1 MNTPMK
7 VKSVSQRLRN
17 KPSWVA
23 VATKDR
29 TINPDLERRYA
40 ARAKSHVIEVQGANR
55 SIYKSRPK
63 EEAAL
68 IEEAAR
74 HAQDQ

>member
-1 MNTPMK
+1 
-7 VKSVSQRLRN
+7 
-17 KPSWVA
+17 VA

-29 TINPDLERRYA
+29 TIKPDLERWYA
-40 ARAKSHVIEVQGANR
+40 ARAKSQVIEVQWASH

-63 EEAAL
+63 EVAAL

-74 HAQDQ
+74 HAQDK

>member
-1 MNTPMK
+1 MNTSMK
-7 VKSVSQRLRN
+7 AKSVSQRLPRFL
-17 KPSWVA
+17 SVVLA
-23 VATKDR
+23 MS
-29 TINPDLERRYA
+29 
-40 ARAKSHVIEVQGANR
+40 ARAKSHVIEVQGASD

-63 EEAAL
+63 EVAAL